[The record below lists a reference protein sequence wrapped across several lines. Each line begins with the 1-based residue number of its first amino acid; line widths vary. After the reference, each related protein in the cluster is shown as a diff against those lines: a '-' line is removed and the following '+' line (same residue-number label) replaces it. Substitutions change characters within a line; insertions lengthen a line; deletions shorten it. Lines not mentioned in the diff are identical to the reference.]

1 MSYME
6 SALERQY
13 EAWMEQEREWYDMT
27 NQLTGE
33 GWHFCKLNRMPN
45 STEQS
50 EMVKWLNEK
59 YYGRYEWFNDEFM
72 FPTEKDAAWFLLRW
86 S

>member
-6 SALERQY
+6 SAMERQY
-13 EAWMEQEREWYDMT
+13 EAWQEQEREWYEMS
-27 NQLTGE
+27 NQLIGE
-33 GWHFCKLNRMPN
+33 GWHYCRLNRQL
-45 STEQS
+45 STVEQS

-72 FPTEKDAAWFLLRW
+72 FATEQDAMWFMLRW